1 MYDQWIIYLG
11 AIFFVILG
19 LSSIRIVHGIGL
31 KQDLIQDIIDEKND
45 IENGGGGMTV
55 LFTPNYNKRPIPI
68 RRKGKLTY

>member
-45 IENGGGGMTV
+45 IENGGKGMTV
-55 LFTPNYNKRPIPI
+55 LFTPNYGVKRPI
-68 RRKGKLTY
+68 RRKGPKLTY

>member
-31 KQDLIQDIIDEKND
+31 KQDLIQDMIDEKND
-45 IENGGGGMTV
+45 IEN
-55 LFTPNYNKRPIPI
+55 
-68 RRKGKLTY
+68 